1 MSAQPRKRLT
11 TNCRTNEMK
20 NLSCMSYVGKGNAF
34 IVVAGCQD
42 VMLKIDVERGRII
55 EEVYMDLYVLFRN
68 TNCMRSQL
76 SISTP

>member
-1 MSAQPRKRLT
+1 MSAQPFQGLT
-11 TNCRTNEMK
+11 GNCRTGAMK

-42 VMLKIDVERGRII
+42 MMLKIDVEKGRIV
-55 EEVYMDLYVLFRN
+55 EEVDLDLYVLFRS
-68 TNCMRSQL
+68 TNCVRSQQ